1 MKKVKI
7 FVRIVAWFSFI
18 GGLALFISWAILERW
33 PGFDIPIVG
42 GMELETMSW
51 LGAIM
56 GLCGLIVAAIVEDN
70 ANWESICRWVGK
82 RKG

>member
-18 GGLALFISWAILERW
+18 GGLALFITWAILERW
-33 PGFDIPIVG
+33 PGIEIPIVG

-51 LGAIM
+51 LGAGM
-56 GLCGLIVAAIVEDN
+56 GLCGLIVAAIVEDT
-70 ANWESICRWVGK
+70 ANWESICRWVEK